1 MSEEGGGGEGGEE
14 EQQQR
19 IMTDDDDEIVV
30 YRVYKE
36 RWFGLAGLMLMNI
49 VTSWGVR
56 LPLLRSCREIAD

>member
-1 MSEEGGGGEGGEE
+1 MLGRRRRRGGGEE

-19 IMTDDDDEIVV
+19 IMTDYEIVV

-36 RWFGLAGLMLMNI
+36 RWFGLAGLMQMNI